1 MSVVGTL
8 AVKIVGDSSNLDRTL
23 NSSQQKLK
31 AFSRNAALAIA
42 GVATS
47 FGVLAKRTID
57 SGDALAKMAQ
67 QSGVSLR
74 SLSALGH
81 AAKLS
86 GLSVEQMAQ
95 SLGVLSRKISEANT
109 GSGQAKS
116 AFDALQINTTDLKT
130 ADQALLEIAER
141 FSQMPDGI
149 EKSTLAAQL
158 FGDRVGRRL
167 IPLLNQGKAGIEEVK
182 REAESFGV
190 VLDDK
195 TGRAM
200 EQFNDN
206 LTRLSAIGTG
216 VFNQILAEWLP
227 TVNALAD
234 AFFEARRQSDSFLKS
249 LMATVRAKIP
259 RTLDEATESV
269 IKQQVEVERLREQ
282 YAKLGDDKFL
292 GDLFSTKTLEQAEL
306 DLAVA
311 IKMADML
318 QRDIEGVRNIT
329 PQFDPIMPTG
339 KGGKDQMAERLEA
352 VRRLVTEYE
361 RERNFQL
368 EMMNIQDQMIGMTK
382 DEQQIQEAINEVLIA
397 TSKNLQDIADKR
409 LEAANLGANQAVL
422 DQFDKEAEKIQEL
435 ADQYVMLA
443 ETQKRSSIE
452 AQRTFAF
459 GWTKALN
466 QYAEDATN
474 AALVAR
480 DMFAA
485 TTMNMNAAID
495 RLVRTGKLSFSELA
509 SSIISDIIRIQ
520 LQAQVSQVFSQIIGI
535 VGASIGNM
543 FSGQVAMDANPLTVN
558 RGMGYSDFSS
568 GGYTG
573 DGGQFQPAGVVHKG
587 EYVLKAAAT
596 RRIGV
601 NNLDKLN
608 QGYANG
614 GYVGNAPM
622 QGGVNINIKNEA
634 SAEGYNAVAKATR
647 NEQGIDIDIVVKKTV
662 ANDLRNNGNLAQ
674 QFAST
679 FGLRRAI

>member
-8 AVKIVGDSSNLDRTL
+8 AVKIVGDSSHLDKTL
-23 NSSQQKLK
+23 TNSQASLK
-31 AFSRNAALAIA
+31 KFALATGA
-42 GVATS
+42 VVGAAAVSLGVM
-47 FGVLAKRTID
+47 VRRTINAMD
-57 SGDALAKMAQ
+57 EMGKASRRIGM
-67 QSGVSLR
+67 SVEN
-74 SLSALGH
+74 LSALKFQADFAGVSMQQLETSVVRLSRTMSQ
-81 AAKLS
+81 AAQGNKES
-86 GLSVEQMAQ
+86 ADIFKR
-95 SLGVLSRKISEANT
+95 LGVNVLTTNGELRDTHDVMLDVAD
-109 GSGQAKS
+109 
-116 AFDALQINTTDLKT
+116 AFQRMENGALKT
-130 ADQALLEIAER
+130 AAAQQLFRNTSIINVLNEGSEGMRRSAQRAEEMGAIMR
-141 FSQMPDGI
+141 T
-149 EKSTLAAQL
+149 ESTLAA
-158 FGDRVGRRL
+158 
-167 IPLLNQGKAGIEEVK
+167 
-182 REAESFGV
+182 
-190 VLDDK
+190 
-195 TGRAM
+195 

-206 LTRLSAIGTG
+206 MTSMGKHLEAFTIYISNKTLPTLNSLFDRLALGSKIGFGTALTLETPHMKDPAKGLEELIAVRGQLQDEIISLSGAESKAAKDRLSELEFMTVLVQDQISALETLSGMRANTQLG
-216 VFNQILAEWLP
+216 EVF
-227 TVNALAD
+227 AD
-234 AFFEARRQSDSFLKS
+234 APE
-249 LMATVRAKIP
+249 M
-259 RTLDEATESV
+259 
-269 IKQQVEVERLREQ
+269 
-282 YAKLGDDKFL
+282 
-292 GDLFSTKTLEQAEL
+292 
-306 DLAVA
+306 
-311 IKMADML
+311 
-318 QRDIEGVRNIT
+318 
-329 PQFDPIMPTG
+329 FDPKG
-339 KGGKDQMAERLEA
+339 KGGKDPMAERLEA

-382 DEQQIQEAINEVLIA
+382 DEQQVQEAINEVLIA

-422 DQFDKEAEKIQEL
+422 EQFDKEAEKIQEL

-520 LQAQVSQVFSQIIGI
+520 LQAQVSQVFSQVVGLVGGAIGS
-535 VGASIGNM
+535 A
-543 FSGQVAMDANPLTVN
+543 FSGQVAMDASPLTVN
-558 RGMGYSDFSS
+558 RGAGFSGFAQ